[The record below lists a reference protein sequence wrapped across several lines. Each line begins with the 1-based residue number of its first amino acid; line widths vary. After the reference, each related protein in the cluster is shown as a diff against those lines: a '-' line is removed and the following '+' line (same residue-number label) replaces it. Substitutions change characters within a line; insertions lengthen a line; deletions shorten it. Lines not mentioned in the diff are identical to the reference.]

1 VDPVLF
7 AIVGWVAGWLLWG
20 RPKPLVD
27 EAPADVAAPRTT
39 VIIPARNEAAV
50 LPLLLRDLAADDE
63 VGPGRRIIVVDDSSD
78 DGTGELA
85 RGFDGVTVLTAPPLP
100 DGWAGKPWACHVAVQ
115 SLDHQ
120 PDDVLVF
127 LDADVRVQPGA
138 VALVARQ
145 AAASEGIVSVQP
157 FHTTPK
163 PYEKLSLFPGIVAL
177 LGTGA
182 GWPSRQPTGMFGP
195 VLATTEAAYRSVGGH
210 ASVMDEVAEDLALG
224 IRYREQARPVTIR
237 LGADRMRFRM
247 YPAGVRQ
254 LAEGWTKNMAVGAGA
269 VPLHRSL
276 GVALWITAA
285 ASAALSLPVVPG
297 NGSVAVGVGLALY
310 VGFAAQILQIGRT
323 TGTFGIVTALLYPLP
338 LVAFMALFLRSTWRL
353 RVRRSVH
360 WRGRSIPVG
369 GASPAA

>member
-1 VDPVLF
+1 VDPVIF
-7 AIVGWVAGWLLWG
+7 AVLGWVAGWLLWG
-20 RPKPLVD
+20 RPRPLAD
-27 EAPADVAAPRTT
+27 EAPAEVPAPRTT

-50 LPLLLRDLAADDE
+50 LPLLLGDLAADTE

-78 DGTGELA
+78 DGTGDIA
-85 RGFDGVTVLTAPPLP
+85 RSFEGVTVLTAPPLP
-100 DGWAGKPWACHVAVQ
+100 EGWAGKPWACHVAVR
-115 SLDHQ
+115 SLDHR

-127 LDADVRVQPGA
+127 LDADVRVEPGA
-138 VALVARQ
+138 IALVARQ

-195 VLATTEAAYRSVGGH
+195 VLATTERAYQAVGGH
-210 ASVMDEVAEDLALG
+210 ASVLGEVAEDLALG
-224 IRYREQARPVTIR
+224 IRYREQGLPVTIR

-285 ASAALSLPVVPG
+285 TSAALCLPAVPG
-297 NGSVAVGVGLALY
+297 NGSVSVGVGLALY
-310 VGFAAQILQIGRT
+310 AAFVAQILWIGRI
-323 TGTFGIVTALLYPLP
+323 TGTFGLLTALLYPVP

-369 GASPAA
+369 GASTAA